1 MSDETPTNPNPENQ
15 PPENQPPEGQA
26 PEGQAPEG
34 GPPAPGGM
42 PTTSGRA
49 TSVRF
54 RADAD
59 VRDQARAA
67 MRMDAANESLADA
80 LKITFR
86 LVQVGMLLL
95 FVLYLFSGFKMIQ
108 EGQRGLMVRFG
119 KIVDGNLDQGPHV
132 AWPNPIG
139 EIVPIGAGSLELRL
153 ETNNEFFPLV
163 RNGQWSIA
171 ESKLSQTNSL
181 DPAEDGS
188 LITADLNIAH
198 TQWTV
203 NYRRDDHVEYA
214 TNVIPSEE
222 RELVRV
228 AAMTGVVHAV
238 AETTIDDLLK
248 DRDTVAAEARRVA
261 QRALDQ
267 MQSGL
272 TIEQMTLN
280 RKFAPATLLTDFA
293 RVQSAQQA
301 AGQMREEARTSAQD
315 GLNRVAGLGAS
326 YLVDLIDSYEAAI
339 EVGGDAAQAEAILAQ
354 IDAMLAG
361 EPVQI
366 DGQDVTARVSGEVS
380 QILADARNDAF
391 QKVSDARGELEL
403 FQAKLERY
411 EANPRLMVMR
421 EWASGMRAFHDKP
434 FVQSFLVRKGSNDL
448 LQIRIN
454 EDPDIRRMLEEAQ
467 RMQQALTSDATRE
480 EIRQQARQEYDA
492 TQGN

>member
-1 MSDETPTNPNPENQ
+1 VSDDTPTNPGPEG
-15 PPENQPPEGQA
+15 QPPEGEPA
-26 PEGQAPEG
+26 EGQAS
-34 GPPAPGGM
+34 PGGM
-42 PTTSGRA
+42 PTASGRA

-67 MRMDAANESLADA
+67 MRMDAANESLTDA

-86 LVQVGMLLL
+86 LVQLGMVVLV
-95 FVLYLFSGFKMIQ
+95 VLYCFSGFRMIQ
-108 EGQRGLMVRFG
+108 EGERGLGVRLG
-119 KIVDGNLDQGPHV
+119 KIQDSNLEQGLAPG
-132 AWPNPIG
+132 WPSPIG

-153 ETNNEFFPLV
+153 ETNREFFPFV
-163 RNGQWSIA
+163 SNGQWSQA
-171 ESKLSQTNSL
+171 ESKLSQRNSL

-203 NYRRDDHVEYA
+203 NYRRADHVRYA
-214 TNVIPSEE
+214 TNVIPAQE

-238 AETTIDDLLK
+238 AQTMIDDLLK

-261 QRALDQ
+261 QRALDE

-272 TIEQMTLN
+272 SIEQMTLN
-280 RKFAPATLLTDFA
+280 RKFAPAILLDDFA
-293 RVQSAQQA
+293 RVQSAQQG

-315 GLNRVAGLGAS
+315 ELNRVAGLGAS
-326 YLVDLIDSYEAAI
+326 HLIGLIDAYELSV
-339 EVGGDAAQAEAILAQ
+339 EVGDNPAESEAILAR

-366 DGQDVTARVSGEVS
+366 EGQTVTARVSGEVS
-380 QILADARNDAF
+380 QILADARNDAY
-391 QKVSDARGELEL
+391 QTVSEARGELEL
-403 FQAKLERY
+403 YQAQLERY

-421 EWASGMRAFHDKP
+421 EWADGMRAFYNKP
-434 FVQSFLVRKGSNDL
+434 FVQSFMVREGEGDAI
-448 LQIRIN
+448 QVRIN
-454 EDPDIRRMLEEAQ
+454 EDPDIVRALEMGQRLQQAEFSGDSRDRDQRRAREEA
-467 RMQQALTSDATRE
+467 DA
-480 EIRQQARQEYDA
+480 A
-492 TQGN
+492 QGG